1 MVMHY
6 IATRSLMELCKAA
19 ERKQGA
25 QLGMRWCGQE
35 GIYLTGSREKA
46 SMAAVTDKDRM
57 EE

>member
-1 MVMHY
+1 
-6 IATRSLMELCKAA
+6 MELCKAA

-35 GIYLTGSREKA
+35 GIYLKGAREKA
-46 SMAAVTDKDRM
+46 SMAAVTDKDRT